1 MKTLKDTLDEGNK
14 YLQDAN
20 IDEWK
25 TDAWYLFSHV
35 LDIDRARY
43 FTHLNELINK
53 NQYNKYINLIEERS
67 NHIPLQHIIGYT
79 EFMGLKIK
87 VNDHVLIPRQDT
99 EVLVEEVLKVS
110 HNKDVLDLCT
120 GSGCIIISLKKL
132 ANINKSLGSDISK
145 DALVLA
151 RENAKLNDV
160 DVTFI
165 ESDLFNNIEGKFD
178 IIVSNPPYI
187 PSEDI
192 EELSIE
198 VRDYEPSGAL
208 DGKSDGLYFYRK
220 IVEEVKSY
228 IKPDGILFFEIGYNQ
243 ADDLINILMSEG
255 INDIEVIKDLAGH
268 DRVIKAHI
276 SNL

>member
-132 ANINKSLGSDISK
+132 GNINKSLGSDISK

-220 IVEEVKSY
+220 IVEEVRSY

>member
-132 ANINKSLGSDISK
+132 GNINKSLGSDISK

-151 RENAKLNDV
+151 RENAKLNNV

-198 VRDYEPSGAL
+198 VRDYEPIGAL

-220 IVEEVKSY
+220 IVEEVRSY

>member
-132 ANINKSLGSDISK
+132 GNINKSLGSDISK

-198 VRDYEPSGAL
+198 VRDYEPIGAL

-220 IVEEVKSY
+220 IVEEVRSY

-243 ADDLINILMSEG
+243 ADDLINILMSKG

>member
-132 ANINKSLGSDISK
+132 GNINKSLGSDISK

-220 IVEEVKSY
+220 IVEEVRSY

-243 ADDLINILMSEG
+243 ADDLINILMSKG

>member
-53 NQYNKYINLIEERS
+53 NQYNKYINLIEKRS

-132 ANINKSLGSDISK
+132 GNINKSLGSDISK

-220 IVEEVKSY
+220 IVEEVRSY

-243 ADDLINILMSEG
+243 ADDLINILMSKG